1 MTVGLQSLGPRVVR
15 RFSPKPEWHPTLEAS
30 DLLGCYA
37 GLSPWNRYMYI
48 YIYPNS
54 LLLELSIS
62 FAKLN
67 SPWMVKPP
75 HLPMF
80 RGKMSIFLGSNSVFL
95 RCRFPEARAQRD
107 EPRAK
112 ARLYTCLG
120 VFHIGPCGPAPV
132 ANPRT
137 KSKKHQGVHEDIL

>member
-112 ARLYTCLG
+112 ARLLY
-120 VFHIGPCGPAPV
+120 V
-132 ANPRT
+132 PRCFSHRT
-137 KSKKHQGVHEDIL
+137 LRTGARRSKSTHKIQETPRGS